1 MQIVNN
7 LWENICLR
15 DGQRQQTNANDEE
28 KINADFHDSDKENK
42 PPREDQEFE
51 IKLEEKHWNCL
62 VLMVFESDD
71 RAL

>member
-1 MQIVNN
+1 MSMWSGPGLYQVMQIVNN

-42 PPREDQEFE
+42 PPRED
-51 IKLEEKHWNCL
+51 
-62 VLMVFESDD
+62 
-71 RAL
+71 